1 MMIINSIT
9 VCQRCRK
16 NVSKSGGVALLIR
29 KFEPDGFVTGEVIL
43 TFCPKCGE
51 RVLTGTIQNGPEK
64 PIEKLSK

>member
-1 MMIINSIT
+1 MMIMK
-9 VCQRCRK
+9 CQRCHKDTR
-16 NVSKSGGVALLIR
+16 KSGGISVLISR
-29 KFEPDGFVTGEVIL
+29 FESDGSVTGEVAL